1 MRRTCAFLCVCFLLK
16 VRVCSVYVNT
26 CSCVCTCL
34 FVDLYVCVYVAT
46 GARGGISSLSLN
58 AVLGWRRMRVSGFT
72 CHIKVAMRQTNH
84 NCLSTY
90 NGGSAWRG
98 HVTTSGGRNVP
109 VITPVPSWNALGPLY
124 LMRFFVT
131 LPSLTPPLRKYT
143 RRMIV
148 MA

>member
-1 MRRTCAFLCVCFLLK
+1 MCVCFLLK
-16 VRVCSVYVNT
+16 VSVCSVYVKN
-26 CSCVCTCL
+26 L
-34 FVDLYVCVYVAT
+34 FMFICRPVRVCVYVAT
-46 GARGGISSLSLN
+46 GVRGGISSLSLN
-58 AVLGWRRMRVSGFT
+58 AVLGWRRMRASGFT

-98 HVTTSGGRNVP
+98 YVTTSGVRNVP

-148 MA
+148 LA